1 MYRTIVNHNLKHRV
15 GLVAYDNDI
24 ERVWQKQFDE
34 GVYGSYVA
42 STGYVKPLTDTVP
55 NSLKYL
61 KYSLFYSNKHS
72 FVLRVQNLAEFQNLK
87 VKLFN
92 GTKLNSEVLNL
103 SLDSVDWKESFLN
116 GFPLTQLHQWI
127 EIP

>member
-1 MYRTIVNHNLKHRV
+1 MV
-15 GLVAYDNDI
+15 
-24 ERVWQKQFDE
+24 
-34 GVYGSYVA
+34 
-42 STGYVKPLTDTVP
+42 STGYVKPLTDTVS
-55 NSLKYL
+55 NNLKYL

-103 SLDSVDWKESFLN
+103 ALDSVDWK
-116 GFPLTQLHQWI
+116 
-127 EIP
+127 